1 MDEQTPD
8 GVQGSDRDGE
18 GDDERETGSPLASVR
33 RWLPIAIAA
42 VVGGYAVGLVVVG
55 GEDAREALARANL
68 VPLLGAVLL
77 QVVVT
82 LAWPLVHRASVRA
95 VGEDLRYGQA
105 LHVSMAAFTVSHTVP
120 GGGAVGAAVA
130 VERLTRFGVPGAA
143 ATGSVALTGPI
154 SLTTIAAL
162 GAVGIVTAFVAD
174 ELPLGAVL
182 LAALALVVLV
192 TIVGGILVGLRSPAL
207 GERVIERAARRSRRV
222 ARRSD
227 RWQASWRTVTEQAP
241 SPAGTARIFGWALV
255 KWAAD
260 IGSLALVFVA
270 LGAEP
275 RITLL
280 LVGFGV
286 SQLLAA
292 IPATPGAVGFV
303 EGGLIGAFVVLGLDA
318 GTATTIAIVYRVL
331 ETWLPTLAGVPIL
344 LSDTGDA
351 GDTDG
356 AVGEGA
362 RAG

>member
-1 MDEQTPD
+1 VDDEAPD
-8 GVQGSDRDGE
+8 GARVDEPDGGQE
-18 GDDERETGSPLASVR
+18 DERGGRSPLASVR
-33 RWLPIAIAA
+33 RWLPVAIAV
-42 VVGGYAVGLVVVG
+42 VVGGYAVALVVVG
-55 GEDAREALARANL
+55 GEDARDAIARADV

-82 LAWPLVHRASVRA
+82 LTWPLVHRASVRA
-95 VGEDLRYGQA
+95 VGEDVSYGQA

-120 GGGAVGAAVA
+120 GGGTVGAAVA

-182 LAALALVVLV
+182 LAGAALVALV
-192 TIVGGILVGLRSPAL
+192 TIVGGILAGLRSPAL
-207 GERVIERAARRSRRV
+207 GERVIDRVARMSQRAARRSDGWR
-222 ARRSD
+222 
-227 RWQASWRTVTEQAP
+227 ASWRTVTEQAP
-241 SPAGTARIFGWALV
+241 SPAGTARIVGWALV
-255 KWAAD
+255 KWTAD

-318 GTATTIAIVYRVL
+318 GTATTIAITYRVL
-331 ETWLPTLAGVPIL
+331 ETWMPTLAGVPIL
-344 LSDTGDA
+344 LSDVGDA
-351 GDTDG
+351 DG
-356 AVGEGA
+356 VVDEGA
-362 RAG
+362 SAG